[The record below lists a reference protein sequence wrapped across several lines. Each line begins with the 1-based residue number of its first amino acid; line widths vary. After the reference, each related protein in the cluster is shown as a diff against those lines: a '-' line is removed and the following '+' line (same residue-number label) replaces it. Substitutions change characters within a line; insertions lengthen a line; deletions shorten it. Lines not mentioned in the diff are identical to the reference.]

1 MITKL
6 QNSLHLLRF
15 KIIVRELLGH
25 KVDVLTC
32 LAGIEKQKF
41 ESVIGREEFLVCF
54 YQEF

>member
-54 YQEF
+54 YQKF